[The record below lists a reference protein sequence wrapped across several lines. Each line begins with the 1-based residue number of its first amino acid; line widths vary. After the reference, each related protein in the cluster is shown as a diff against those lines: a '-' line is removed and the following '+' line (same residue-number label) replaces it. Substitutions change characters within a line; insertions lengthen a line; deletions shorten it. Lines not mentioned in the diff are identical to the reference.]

1 MFLKFFKKKEEK
13 KPELK
18 VFSYTIYKTDGSSI
32 DALEYIES
40 ESKLSNF
47 LVNSLEYNNTL
58 WVVDQD
64 DKRFILKT
72 KDIKE
77 IVINGEIWLLNLK
90 FELKDGRIFLIVE
103 INIWDGVVERR
114 DVTDDLYPI
123 IGEYLNQPYAHDYQE
138 LAEIRKTLRGEI

>member
-72 KDIKE
+72 KNIKE
-77 IVINGEIWLLNLK
+77 IVINGEI
-90 FELKDGRIFLIVE
+90 
-103 INIWDGVVERR
+103 
-114 DVTDDLYPI
+114 
-123 IGEYLNQPYAHDYQE
+123 
-138 LAEIRKTLRGEI
+138 